1 MTIEEEKTEFTF
13 DELSPTAKEH
23 AVNHFAE
30 TLWEN
35 WYEYIY
41 EDWKERLENEGFL
54 RPKIKFSGFWSP
66 GDGACFEAYLSF
78 VGEAAEK
85 WLTDS
90 DKELLTAK
98 RVEWKM
104 DGHNPGDLTLE
115 GAIICEGAYYH
126 RHSMHLKNCGLSFH
140 DENGPSGDFAS
151 GFAEYVFDEIVEHA
165 RNLAYQIYEDL
176 KKEYEYLISEEHVAE
191 MSSANDWR
199 YNEDGELL

>member
-30 TLWEN
+30 TLWDDWHEC
-35 WYEYIY
+35 IY
-41 EDWKERLENEGFL
+41 EDWKERLESEGFR
-54 RPKIKFSGFWSP
+54 RPKIQFSGFWSQ
-66 GDGACFEAYLSF
+66 GDGASFAAYFSF

-104 DGHNPGDLTLE
+104 DGHDPGDLIIE
-115 GAIICEGAYYH
+115 GEIDRSGHYSHHMTMGVATHIFG
-126 RHSMHLKNCGLSFH
+126 FH
-140 DENGPSGDFAS
+140 DRESPSEEFAS
-151 GFAEYVFDEIVEHA
+151 GFAEYVFDDILEHA
-165 RNLAYQIYEDL
+165 RDLAQEIYQDL
-176 KKEYEYLISEEHVAE
+176 EKEYEYLISEEHVAE
-191 MSSANDWR
+191 MSSANDLR